1 MATERDSKGRFP
13 KGKSGNPAGGKR
25 GPRKGLTDRQRA
37 DMLSK
42 GTTEAL
48 QAIRELM
55 GDENSNVRLK
65 AAVTWVTEDY
75 KMREYLLKKVKQ
87 EADLKAKNQ
96 ETESSQVEESQ
107 PSILVSLK
115 TVD

>member
-48 QAIRELM
+48 LTIQELM

-65 AAVTWVTEDY
+65 AAVTWVAEDY

-87 EADLKAKNQ
+87 EADLKATGSKGT
-96 ETESSQVEESQ
+96 EESSSEDVST
-107 PSILVSLK
+107 PVISLK
-115 TVD
+115 AVD